1 MTHILATAKH
11 AAYVFVVAFL
21 GVISA
26 AQISP
31 TNLSTLH
38 DAGVAALPAAI
49 AAVVALARSLSP
61 TVAAAVLKAA
71 ASAAP
76 AAPAAAAAPIAPS
89 QPVAVATAVQ
99 DPQA

>member
-1 MTHILATAKH
+1 MTHLLATLKH
-11 AAYVFVVAFL
+11 GAYVFVVAFL
-21 GVISA
+21 GVISS

-71 ASAAP
+71 AST
-76 AAPAAAAAPIAPS
+76 APAAAAAPVAPS

-99 DPQA
+99 DTQA